1 MAANIITQEDLD
13 LFKSELFEKL
23 ETLFSSRPE
32 AQEVQ
37 KGQENQQPKWLK
49 SYQVQRLLGISPG
62 TLQNLRINGTLPYTK
77 IGGIILYSNEDIQR
91 LIIGNMRNT
100 QNYGKV

>member
-23 ETLFSSRPE
+23 ETLFTSRPE
-32 AQEVQ
+32 VQ
-37 KGQENQQPKWLK
+37 KEQEPQQPKWLK

-77 IGGIILYSNEDIQR
+77 IGGIILYSHDDIQR
-91 LIIGNMRNT
+91 LISGNMRNT
-100 QNYGKV
+100 HNYGVR

>member
-13 LFKSELFEKL
+13 QFKVELFQELKN
-23 ETLFSSRPE
+23 LFSLQKDVK
-32 AQEVQ
+32 QET
-37 KGQENQQPKWLK
+37 EIQQPKWLK

-77 IGGIILYSNEDIQR
+77 IGGIILYSQEDINK
-91 LIIGNMRNT
+91 LIHGNMRNPL
-100 QNYGKV
+100 QHEKF